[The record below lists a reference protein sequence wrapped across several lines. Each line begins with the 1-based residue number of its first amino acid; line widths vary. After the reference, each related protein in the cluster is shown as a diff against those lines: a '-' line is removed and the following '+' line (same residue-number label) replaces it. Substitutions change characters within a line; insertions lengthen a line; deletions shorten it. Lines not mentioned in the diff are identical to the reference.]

1 MSETITDY
9 RKYLDPRTLARIS
22 SIDLRARLIVEGL
35 TSGMHRSP
43 YQGISVEFAQ
53 HRPYVAGD
61 DIRHVDWK
69 QYGKTDKIYLK
80 QYLEETNLHLISV
93 VDASESMGFGTV
105 EAGEDGGWRMEDGKE
120 RNSLPSSILH
130 PPSSSAAPWSKYDHA
145 TAIAASLS
153 YMAIQQQDAAGLAI
167 FDQSMIRFF
176 KASNS
181 PGQWKIITQEL
192 QQVPR
197 WNKTNTGRI
206 LGQLAEKL
214 THRSLIV
221 ILSDFFDDLESIQ
234 KGLRHLRY
242 KKHEIMVFQVLD
254 PAEIQFPFQD
264 VTMFK
269 GLEEMG
275 ELLTEPRSLR
285 EGYLEQ
291 LRQFTD
297 DLQKICRGM
306 HIDFVRMNSGAPLD
320 VALSS
325 FLAGRAATM
334 K

>member
-1 MSETITDY
+1 MSETLTDY
-9 RKYLDPRTLARIS
+9 RKYLDPRTLSRIS
-22 SIDLRARLIVEGL
+22 SLDLRARLIVEGL
-35 TSGMHRSP
+35 TAGMHRSP

-53 HRPYVAGD
+53 HRPYAFGD

-69 QYGKTDKIYLK
+69 QYAKTDKIYLK
-80 QYLEETNLHLISV
+80 QYLEETNLHLICV
-93 VDASESMGFGTV
+93 VDASESMGFGTIK
-105 EAGEDGGWRMEDGKE
+105 GEGDATWT
-120 RNSLPSSILH
+120 
-130 PPSSSAAPWSKYDHA
+130 KYDHA

-153 YMAIQQQDAAGLAI
+153 YMAIQQQDSAGLAI
-167 FDQSMIRFF
+167 FDQALSRFF
-176 KASNS
+176 KPSNS

-197 WNKTNTGRI
+197 WNKTNTGKI
-206 LGQLAEKL
+206 LDQLAEKL

-221 ILSDFFDDLESIQ
+221 ILSDFFDDLEGIK

-242 KKHEIMVFQVLD
+242 KKHELMVFQVLD
-254 PAEIQFPFQD
+254 PAEVEFPFED

-285 EGYLEQ
+285 EGYLDQ
-291 LRQFTD
+291 LRQFTE
-297 DLQKICRGM
+297 DLQKMCRGM
-306 HIDFVRMNSGAPLD
+306 HIDFARMNSGEPLH
-320 VALSS
+320 VTLSG
-325 FLAGRAATM
+325 FLATRAASM